1 VADTHRVP
9 VSVLDGRDRA
19 VVTLD
24 GRQVVLFH
32 VDDRIH
38 AFENRCPH
46 EGNPLSEGEILGPTL
61 TCVFHNWRFDLETG
75 ACLFGDLPAR
85 RFAAELTDG
94 VILVRL
100 D

>member
-1 VADTHRVP
+1 M
-9 VSVLDGRDRA
+9 LDGRDRA
-19 VVTLD
+19 VVSLG
-24 GRQVVLFH
+24 GRQLVLFH
-32 VDDRIH
+32 VDGRVH

-46 EGNPLSEGEILGPTL
+46 EGNPLSEGAILGPTL

-85 RFAAELTDG
+85 RYAADLTDG
-94 VILVRL
+94 EIVIRL

>member
-1 VADTHRVP
+1 

-24 GRQVVLFH
+24 GRELALFL
-32 VDDRIH
+32 VDGRVH

-46 EGNPLSEGEILGPTL
+46 EGNPLSEGEIAGPTL

-75 ACLFGDLPAR
+75 ACLFGDLPATR
-85 RFAAELTDG
+85 YDARVVG
-94 VILVRL
+94 QQIVIDL
-100 D
+100 

>member
-1 VADTHRVP
+1 M
-9 VSVLDGRDRA
+9 SLLEGRDRA

-24 GRQVVLFH
+24 THDVVIFKA
-32 VDDRIH
+32 DGRIH

-46 EGNPLSEGEILGPTL
+46 EGNPLSEGEIAGPTL

-75 ACLFGDLPAR
+75 ACLFGDLPATR
-85 RFAAELTDG
+85 YAAELTDG
-94 VILVRL
+94 VIVVRL